1 MEFLAENERGEVYS
15 MNTLTNK
22 DEKNDKDL
30 RNENKFLK
38 KQINSLKKYI
48 VQSSIFNR
56 IIQVELYERSQEV
69 QDLKEKKQEVEE
81 NGESI

>member
-1 MEFLAENERGEVYS
+1 